1 MAHNYAAIA
10 DDGIALGRIPLSTIS
25 EHDTESLL
33 ANGDTNGQI
42 DEAAD
47 GESDSDGLLNGTQRQ
62 RPRGRKWRGRI
73 WICCLLFLGV
83 LVFSVLFSIS
93 FLILTKRVVP
103 EVFGQMGEW
112 GNMTFGEKEISWLGW
127 EEIRYMFVLYH
138 PESPESVA
146 PEN

>member
-47 GESDSDGLLNGTQRQ
+47 GESDSEGLLNGTLRQ

-103 EVFGQMGEW
+103 EVFGQMGAG
-112 GNMTFGEKEISWLGW
+112 GNRTFGEKEISWLGW
-127 EEIRYMFVLYH
+127 EEIRYMFVLYR